1 MATRTIYIPWL
12 LAAAVIA
19 ADGGCNVPASQ
30 PAHIRYAKGRRI
42 AILSDKSI
50 NESSGMACGRR
61 NKDVFW
67 THNDSGDE
75 PRIFAFNRKGEK
87 LATYAIEGAAA
98 RDWEDMASFQLGKE
112 CYLLLGDVGDNAGKK
127 KKVTLYL
134 VKEPKLRA
142 DKTPAAGRIPLVMKI
157 DFTYEDGPDDC
168 ESVAV
173 DPTTRTIYLLTKR
186 RKRSVYMLPIPD
198 KPTDKTLSARAI
210 AKLDLSWTTAMDMS
224 PDGLRAVVLTY
235 TDAYEYTRRPN
246 EQWAQAF
253 ARKGRRISMPR
264 RRQGESIC
272 YGPDGKTLYLTSEKV
287 PTPLLMVPPVRTEAT
302 SRPTTKEA
310 S

>member
-75 PRIFAFNRKGEK
+75 PRIFAFNRK
-87 LATYAIEGAAA
+87 
-98 RDWEDMASFQLGKE
+98 
-112 CYLLLGDVGDNAGKK
+112 DNAGKK

-134 VKEPKLRA
+134 VKEPKLRT

-157 DFTYEDGPDDC
+157 NFTYEDGPDDC

-302 SRPTTKEA
+302 SRPTTKE
-310 S
+310 SS